1 MGTHPIFESDFDC
14 LTDLKM
20 ADSRDEKVDLN
31 ENEMMEQQSLMKDG
45 PEKKS
50 TSSFVGTWADWDKVN
65 FFLAIFNLMNAILG
79 SGILG
84 LAYAVKSLGIL
95 LYIVMLMVVAG
106 LAFYARW
113 NGSPSPSAPPTPSR
127 PWSLHSNATPPS
139 SRSMPSLNNRP
150 SRKCSTYRP
159 SPLDLCSLCT
169 CWPRSL
175 DI

>member
-1 MGTHPIFESDFDC
+1 
-14 LTDLKM
+14 M

-84 LAYAVKSLGIL
+84 LAYAGKSLNTRKTTELRFMWSFTTYENSVKSKVWAFC
-95 LYIVMLMVVAG
+95 YI
-106 LAFYARW
+106 
-113 NGSPSPSAPPTPSR
+113 S
-127 PWSLHSNATPPS
+127 
-139 SRSMPSLNNRP
+139 
-150 SRKCSTYRP
+150 
-159 SPLDLCSLCT
+159 
-169 CWPRSL
+169 
-175 DI
+175 